1 MRAGTATADEI
12 ATLVRATKEQ
22 GGISYANDQMERLSL
37 EAKALIANFRNPEI
51 KQALS
56 LYIDFVSERTN

>member
-1 MRAGTATADEI
+1 MLADELGEQERV
-12 ATLVRATKEQ
+12 AEDMRLVNAV
-22 GGISYANDQMERLSL
+22 SL
-37 EAKALIANFRNPEI
+37 ENRIFSTVFRNPEI

>member
-1 MRAGTATADEI
+1 
-12 ATLVRATKEQ
+12 
-22 GGISYANDQMERLSL
+22 MERLSL